1 MTRRK
6 LFLMLTLPI
15 LLSAQVP
22 TQFPSGTIQNS
33 GSNSMYESS
42 IDNLVNSQQGEFIA
56 GTISQDLAGQA
67 SQAFQNCDSANASQ
81 DPDCLMSSTLL
92 GMKELTDQ
100 SAASFNTQA
109 RVAQSNVCVF
119 ASQACGSEIPN
130 PYSSLSPRPSLSALE
145 LEELIRNLDERGFRI
160 QPTVGVVKI
169 KGIAVIN
176 PASPESI
183 KKNLGDLQNQ
193 KLVSLIKSLEKRA
206 IQLASKLT
214 KSQVIKK
221 LGLNEYLPVPQLGNK
236 KSDHL
241 KIQQLEIQNNMV
253 ERQSPETLVSSF
265 LGEPVGIG
273 PASLFKIVKKRYGIK
288 IDEKTF
294 LPTK

>member
-6 LFLMLTLPI
+6 LFLIITMPF

-22 TQFPSGTIQNS
+22 TQFPSGRIQDSNV
-33 GSNSMYESS
+33 NSMYDSS
-42 IDNLVNSQQGEFIA
+42 LDNLVNSQQGEFIA

-67 SQAFQNCDSANASQ
+67 SQAFQNCDSSNASQ

-100 SAASFNTQA
+100 SASSFNSQA

-119 ASQACGSEIPN
+119 ASQACGADIPN
-130 PYSSLSPRPSLSALE
+130 AYSSLSPRPPLSSLE
-145 LEELIRNLDERGFRI
+145 LEALIQNLNERGFSI

-169 KGIAVIN
+169 KGVAVIN
-176 PASPESI
+176 PANPESL
-183 KKNLGDLQNQ
+183 KKNLGESQSQ
-193 KLVSLIKSLEKRA
+193 KLMSLLKSLEKRA
-206 IQLASKLT
+206 IQIASKLT
-214 KSQVIKK
+214 KPQVIKK
-221 LGLNEYLPVPQLGNK
+221 LGLYDFLPMPQLGQK
-236 KSDHL
+236 KSDTL
-241 KIQQLEIQNNMV
+241 KVQNDSLI
-253 ERQSPETLVSSF
+253 RQSEKQLPETLVTSF